1 MNTSTFGV
9 NPAYVSETLQKLKSK
24 LMYKKKNPLLSYKRS
39 KRLNNNK
46 KNL

>member
-24 LMYKKKNPLLSYKRS
+24 LMYKKKKPSTLIQKEQ
-39 KRLNNNK
+39 KVK
-46 KNL
+46 QQ